1 MSIIDYNDPND
12 VWRMTGYD
20 PYKGMTDD
28 ERMKAGCL
36 QVIAFIALIVV
47 LFLVMAFFSW

>member
-1 MSIIDYNDPND
+1 MSMIDYNDPND

-28 ERMKAGCL
+28 EQIKAGCF
-36 QVIAFIALIVV
+36 QIIAIVV
-47 LFLVMAFFSW
+47 TILVLLILAALV

>member
-36 QVIAFIALIVV
+36 QVIAFVVTALMLLI
-47 LFLVMAFFSW
+47 LAALV